1 MVCILDKQFKMMRVV
16 ILSIIMLITSCST
29 APAKGCGYYRSQQ
42 KKITKY
48 HRHHK
53 HHSR

>member
-1 MVCILDKQFKMMRVV
+1 MIKV
-16 ILSIIMLITSCST
+16 ILITIIMLMTSCST

-42 KKITKY
+42 KKLMKY